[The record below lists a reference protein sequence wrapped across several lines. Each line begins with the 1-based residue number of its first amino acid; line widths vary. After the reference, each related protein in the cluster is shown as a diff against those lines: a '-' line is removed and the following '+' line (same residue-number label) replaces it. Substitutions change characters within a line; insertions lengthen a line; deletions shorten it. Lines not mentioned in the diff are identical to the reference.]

1 MGLDQGAVSLDESC
15 DLVNSLSDIGSGAV
29 SPRRKPIRGRGDD
42 SGPLGSS
49 GRPTVPA
56 PKQTP
61 ASEETG
67 IRIGLVAGT
76 RFVPDSESVS
86 VVTAR
91 WLYAGVKQGTREM
104 VRVGLAG

>member
-15 DLVNSLSDIGSGAV
+15 DLVTSLSDIGSGAV

-61 ASEETG
+61 ASGEMG
-67 IRIGLVAGT
+67 VCIGLVAGA
-76 RFVPDSESVS
+76 RVEPDSDRVP

-91 WLYAGVKQGTREM
+91 WLSAGVKQKTREM
-104 VRVGLAG
+104 TRVGLVV

>member
-49 GRPTVPA
+49 GRPTVLA

-61 ASEETG
+61 SSGEMGVCIE
-67 IRIGLVAGT
+67 LVAGA
-76 RFVPDSESVS
+76 RFAPDSDSVP
-86 VVTAR
+86 VVTVR
-91 WLYAGVKQGTREM
+91 WLYAGVKQEARQM
-104 VRVGLAG
+104 VRVGLVA

>member
-1 MGLDQGAVSLDESC
+1 VGLDQGAVSLDESG

-61 ASEETG
+61 ASGEMGVCIELAAGARYTPASSMVPKTG
-67 IRIGLVAGT
+67 
-76 RFVPDSESVS
+76 
-86 VVTAR
+86 
-91 WLYAGVKQGTREM
+91 
-104 VRVGLAG
+104 